1 MKFLVIRRDN
11 IGDLVHT
18 TPVFRAL
25 RERFPDARIDA
36 FVNSYNAPIL
46 AAHPDVDE
54 VHAYTKGKHRE
65 GRSPGWLAR
74 FSQLLRLRRERY
86 DHVLVAT
93 PGVHVRHLRTA
104 RFIRP
109 AHITAFVPPG
119 WKLFGVDQG
128 VEYASGS
135 GKHHVE
141 LTFRILEPFAIT
153 GKPGAPRIAFAPEPR
168 VPGSPPRIAIHVSA
182 RKPSSRWP
190 EERFVPLMRAL
201 HGRHGARFRLFWAP
215 GAEHDPRH
223 PGDDEKARRILDASG
238 GLPVEA
244 WETRELRSLVAG
256 LSGCDAIVCSDGG
269 AMHIAAAM
277 GMPVVCFFGD
287 SDARRWHPWA
297 VPYRLLQPES
307 RDVAHVSVEA
317 AVEAF
322 DSLVTERPLST
333 PGSTSGAGASAT
345 GIPAPSA

>member
-1 MKFLVIRRDN
+1 MRFLVIRRDN

-25 RERFPDARIDA
+25 RERFPGARIDA

-46 AAHPDVDE
+46 AGHPDVDR
-54 VHAYTKGKHRE
+54 VHAYTKGKHRR

-74 FSQLLRLRRERY
+74 FAQLVQLRRERY

-93 PGVHVRHLRTA
+93 PGIHVRQIRTA
-104 RFIRP
+104 RFIDP

-128 VEYASGS
+128 VEYASDS
-135 GKHHVE
+135 ERHHVE
-141 LTFRILEPFAIT
+141 LTFRILEPFSIT
-153 GKPGAPRIAFAPEPR
+153 GAPEPPRIAFAPEPR
-168 VPGSPPRIAIHVSA
+168 APGAPPTIAVHVSA

-190 EERFVPLMRAL
+190 EENFAPLMREIHA
-201 HGRHGARFRLFWAP
+201 RHGARFRLFWAP
-215 GAEHDPRH
+215 GAEDDRRH
-223 PGDDEKARRILDASG
+223 PGDDQKARRILQAAS
-238 GLPVEA
+238 GLPVEPC
-244 WETRELRSLVAG
+244 ETRELGALVTG
-256 LSGCDAIVCSDGG
+256 LAGCDAIVCSDGG
-269 AMHIAAAM
+269 AMHVAAAM

-287 SDARRWHPWA
+287 SNARRWHPWG

-317 AVEAF
+317 ALEAF
-322 DSLVTERPLST
+322 DSLVTERPLSA
-333 PGSTSGAGASAT
+333 PGSTSTAGAPAT